1 MPLWLAPTQVVVA
14 SVISDANNYVDTIV
28 EMLLQNNIRA
38 VADKRNEKIS
48 YKIREHSLTKTPII
62 LVVGAREVEGG
73 TVVTRRLGSK
83 ETETLFLKSFL
94 QEIKLESL
102 PPDCKTS

>member
-1 MPLWLAPTQVVVA
+1 MVVA
-14 SVISDANNYVDTIV
+14 SVISDANSYVDAIV
-28 EMLLQNNIRA
+28 EMLVQNNIRA
-38 VADKRNEKIS
+38 IPDKRNEKIS

-73 TVVTRRLGSK
+73 TVVIRRLGSK

-94 QEIKLESL
+94 EAIKLESL
-102 PPDCKTS
+102 PPDCKTA